1 MPGPFIEEVPIDED
15 HTKGTYMKAGHEE
28 DILETFPE
36 VKEGDEVQP
45 QTKDVG
51 KELPSTPVVT
61 RIDAFK
67 SPLRGS
73 PILLASAAPMSTP
86 SLQSLFLTEVYQGYS
101 DRSASHPLIS

>member
-51 KELPSTPVVT
+51 KELPSTTVVT

-67 SPLRGS
+67 SPLRGVLFY
-73 PILLASAAPMSTP
+73 LLLPLRCLLLRCSH
-86 SLQSLFLTEVYQGYS
+86 YS
-101 DRSASHPLIS
+101 